1 MHFYASMIFLSV
13 YPQPSQ
19 KLLPNQNTDD
29 DDGNAMGWDLPKKTI
44 IAKRNVNDVKKNNE
58 IVFWSAFIS

>member
-13 YPQPSQ
+13 YPQPSK

-29 DDGNAMGWDLPKKTI
+29 DDGNRMRSSKKL
-44 IAKRNVNDVKKNNE
+44 
-58 IVFWSAFIS
+58 